1 MPDID
6 RDILEAK
13 RKACSLEGYRFIA
26 EQLAALAGKPVMR
39 MDIEVIIAQA
49 QFALQSEREL
59 KLDALRENADNGSP
73 VHNKRTTDNEAMDL
87 P

>member
-26 EQLAALAGKPVMR
+26 EQLAALAGKHITIMEI
-39 MDIEVIIAQA
+39 DNLIAQA
-49 QFALQSEREL
+49 EFALQSEAELNGDVSRETQS
-59 KLDALRENADNGSP
+59 NG
-73 VHNKRTTDNEAMDL
+73 VRDD
-87 P
+87 